1 MASGQRETRAG
12 GVRALVVV
20 GEGEGVL
27 DGVSALVGQLAKL
40 AATMHT
46 PTFLRPD
53 AQDRRA
59 LAAAAP
65 PGRSVTVAAARRR
78 LTSAYFQR
86 SALHDTAN

>member
-40 AATMHT
+40 AANMHT
-46 PTFLRPD
+46 PIVPSHD
-53 AQDRRA
+53 
-59 LAAAAP
+59 AP
-65 PGRSVTVAAARRR
+65 PLYPSLAIPLPTNSRVHTLVRRGANGRG
-78 LTSAYFQR
+78 
-86 SALHDTAN
+86 

>member
-46 PTFLRPD
+46 PTPQVVGGREAREQSIATSSRPTP
-53 AQDRRA
+53 ARPRTPTR
-59 LAAAAP
+59 P
-65 PGRSVTVAAARRR
+65 P
-78 LTSAYFQR
+78 
-86 SALHDTAN
+86 

>member
-46 PTFLRPD
+46 PKD
-53 AQDRRA
+53 YM
-59 LAAAAP
+59 
-65 PGRSVTVAAARRR
+65 V
-78 LTSAYFQR
+78 
-86 SALHDTAN
+86 